1 MTRDPQN
8 LKLFIKG
15 NHLIAMDPRSKL
27 KLLPVNNTFAKL
39 GKSAKVI
46 LPDNNLLFGPG
57 MDPLL
62 KNYLP
67 ISLVWGLGA
76 RYQAFQFGPEI
87 KKIVRTDAKNV
98 CKK

>member
-1 MTRDPQN
+1 M
-8 LKLFIKG
+8 
-15 NHLIAMDPRSKL
+15 

-76 RYQAFQFGPEI
+76 RYQAFQFGPDI

-98 CKK
+98 CKNENGKTWT